1 MRLPVKPVV
10 PVVPVETLEI
20 EKMSDFIFLR
30 ANGFNPPAA
39 DEPCSMPCLTLHL
52 LSDIFHKH

>member
-30 ANGFNPPAA
+30 ANGLNW
-39 DEPCSMPCLTLHL
+39 LNGLKL
-52 LSDIFHKH
+52 LWS